1 MPLRSPMA
9 ISGLLHAKVVLRL
22 GSKGGV
28 DFRYGFTSAG
38 RARSGF
44 SDLGGCIST
53 RSRY

>member
-1 MPLRSPMA
+1 MPLRSSMTMCSLPLA
-9 ISGLLHAKVVLRL
+9 EVVLRL
-22 GSKGGV
+22 GSKGAV

-38 RARSGF
+38 FPRSGF